1 MDAYA
6 QYRQQAAAT
15 ATPAQLVLMLYDG
28 ALSEV
33 ARATWALAAEPVDI
47 ADAHDCLG
55 RAQAIV
61 AHLALTLD
69 HEQGGAVAGNLAALY
84 TFCTERLIDA
94 NLRKSA
100 DGLDVVTDTLTG
112 LRDAWEAACVN
123 AQPAPIHAVA
133 AVAG

>member
-6 QYRQQAAAT
+6 QYRQQAATT
-15 ATPAQLVLMLYDG
+15 AAPAQLVLMLYDG
-28 ALSEV
+28 ALAEIE
-33 ARATWALAAEPVDI
+33 RATGALAADPVDV

-69 HEQGGAVAGNLAALY
+69 HDRGGAVADNLASLY
-84 TFCTERLIDA
+84 GFCAQRLIDA
-94 NLRKSA
+94 NVRKSA
-100 DGLDVVTDTLTG
+100 ADLPAVADVLTG
-112 LRDAWEAACVN
+112 LRDAWEAACVHG
-123 AQPAPIHAVA
+123 ATQPAVAV